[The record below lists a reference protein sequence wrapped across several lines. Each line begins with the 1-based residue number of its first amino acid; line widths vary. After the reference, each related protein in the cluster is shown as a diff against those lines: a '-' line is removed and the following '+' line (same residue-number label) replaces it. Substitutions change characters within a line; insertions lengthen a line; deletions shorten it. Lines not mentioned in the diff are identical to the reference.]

1 MSANFL
7 NKNKLL
13 FTLLGEAKLNTSSTA
28 HRNFLFACL
37 KVMLAVI
44 INPKNYNI
52 FKTIIINRINSN
64 NILLRISDFSN
75 RYISEEARTLEED
88 LTVLSYEDF
97 FIKHKKICL
106 DIIYF
111 IMYSN
116 QTPISNIEETFQ
128 NVALEILKDSN
139 LQLALIQYHRRA
151 SNNHIYPVSSL
162 KDYPIENYASNLYYY
177 LKYNK
182 SILQQLMH

>member
-13 FTLLGEAKLNTSSTA
+13 FTLLEEAKLKTSIIIY
-28 HRNFLFACL
+28 HKFLFTCL
-37 KVMLAVI
+37 KVMLAII

-52 FKTIIINRINSN
+52 FKTVIMNRINSN
-64 NILLRISDFSN
+64 AIILRISDFSN
-75 RYISEEARTLEED
+75 RYIEVEARTLEED

-97 FIKHKKICL
+97 FIKHKKLCL
-106 DIIYF
+106 DIIYT

-116 QTPISNIEETFQ
+116 QIPISNIEEIFQ

-139 LQLALIQYHRRA
+139 LQLVLIQYHRRD

-162 KDYPIENYASNLYYY
+162 KDYRVEDYASSLYCY
-177 LKYNK
+177 LKANK
-182 SILQQLMH
+182 SILQQLMY

>member
-7 NKNKLL
+7 KKNKLL
-13 FTLLGEAKLNTSSTA
+13 FTLLEEAKLNTFSLAYSK
-28 HRNFLFACL
+28 FLFTGL

-52 FKTIIINRINSN
+52 FKTIIMERINSN
-64 NILLRISDFSN
+64 NIILRLSEFSN
-75 RYISEEARTLEED
+75 RYIRYEARTLEED
-88 LTVLSYEDF
+88 LTVLSYEEF
-97 FIKHKKICL
+97 FIKHKKLCL
-106 DIIYF
+106 DIIYV

-116 QTPISNIEETFQ
+116 QISISGVEEAFQ

-139 LQLALIQYHRRA
+139 LQLVLIQYHRR
-151 SNNHIYPVSSL
+151 NNNNYIYPVSLL
-162 KDYPIENYASNLYYY
+162 KDYNVEDYARSLYGY

-182 SILQQLMH
+182 SILQQLMY

>member
-13 FTLLGEAKLNTSSTA
+13 FTLLEEAKLNTSSTA
-28 HRNFLFACL
+28 HRTFLFACL

-52 FKTIIINRINSN
+52 FKTIIMGRIHSDD
-64 NILLRISDFSN
+64 IILRISDFSN
-75 RYISEEARTLEED
+75 RYIREEARTLEED

-106 DIIYF
+106 DIIYI

-116 QTPISNIEETFQ
+116 QTPISNIEETFKS
-128 NVALEILKDSN
+128 ATLEILKDSN
-139 LQLALIQYHRRA
+139 LQLALIQYHRRD

-162 KDYPIENYASNLYYY
+162 KDYHKEAYASSLYYY
-177 LKYNK
+177 LQSNN
-182 SILQQLMH
+182 SIFQQLMH

>member
-7 NKNKLL
+7 DKNKLL
-13 FTLLGEAKLNTSSTA
+13 FTLLEEAKLNISSTTH
-28 HRNFLFACL
+28 HRFLFACL

-44 INPKNYNI
+44 VNPKNYNI
-52 FKTIIINRINSN
+52 FKAIIINRINSDD
-64 NILLRISDFSN
+64 IILRISDFSN
-75 RYISEEARTLEED
+75 RYIREEARTLEED

-97 FIKHKKICL
+97 FIKHKKLCL
-106 DIIYF
+106 DIIYI

-116 QTPISNIEETFQ
+116 QLPISNIEETFK

-139 LQLALIQYHRRA
+139 LQLALIQYHRRD
-151 SNNHIYPVSSL
+151 SNNHIYSVSSL
-162 KDYPIENYASNLYYY
+162 KDYHIENYANYLYYY
-177 LKYNK
+177 LTNNK